1 MEQQSFNSELD
12 LVLISATIILSNPAD
27 FSPSPTSLSP
37 NIDCYGIPVPRVWTV
52 QRVENNNWS
61 LSLHISTFIAC
72 LALALQ
78 QRPSSFYIQPVSHI
92 EELQSILAHS
102 FLYNV
107 ETSQSLN
114 FLSPHSTLAT
124 GTPACH
130 RLLGN
135 LGSFIPELVTIEHRS
150 FSPHTDLL
158 GLDLATSSP
167 ALQELAQNLAFMSAD
182 IRHHFLVV
190 FNLDTSIFIQSSET
204 INPIQNGLIIGSQPY
219 SFPPSI
225 FSETAEL
232 FDFQNDPLS
241 LHSFIPRPHI
251 SPASGNNLS
260 IAPFPALQVSI
271 PIAQSSPITSVGDL
285 FNAYSINWTTTKID
299 VMMSPKSSG
308 RKPISLVYLVNMV
321 YKISAILEQ
330 MHLPSFRDDPTAKAD
345 GVLKPILISVGA
357 LFGLKNL

>member
-1 MEQQSFNSELD
+1 MLYFCLYHTD

-52 QRVENNNWS
+52 QRVGNNNWS

-107 ETSQSLN
+107 ETSHSLN

-135 LGSFIPELVTIEHRS
+135 LGLLRSNIGHFRLTPICWVLIWLHRHLH
-150 FSPHTDLL
+150 FKDLHKIWHL
-158 GLDLATSSP
+158 C
-167 ALQELAQNLAFMSAD
+167 LQ
-182 IRHHFLVV
+182 
-190 FNLDTSIFIQSSET
+190 IFV
-204 INPIQNGLIIGSQPY
+204 II
-219 SFPPSI
+219 F
-225 FSETAEL
+225 
-232 FDFQNDPLS
+232 
-241 LHSFIPRPHI
+241 
-251 SPASGNNLS
+251 
-260 IAPFPALQVSI
+260 
-271 PIAQSSPITSVGDL
+271 
-285 FNAYSINWTTTKID
+285 
-299 VMMSPKSSG
+299 
-308 RKPISLVYLVNMV
+308 
-321 YKISAILEQ
+321 
-330 MHLPSFRDDPTAKAD
+330 
-345 GVLKPILISVGA
+345 
-357 LFGLKNL
+357 